1 MRLPQAECLSYS
13 TISQVGMARLALR
26 PPNTLSVPCH
36 HTGINRDKPT
46 ETYFSSQ
53 NYPWCGRQRCV
64 PAIKGKTPGSKP
76 RDLSMSWAFSASC
89 ILEGYECQSPGN
101 SSELP
106 GYLDTSPL
114 PSKKQYLLHGYARP
128 CPFSDPPRQRYSARA
143 QPWDL
148 DSCVQT
154 RSCRIGKVRPSAHV
168 SRRGRSRE
176 EDICV
181 EKYALVSTP
190 ATLLSTTM
198 LDKDRGGSEGGRGM
212 QQSVHG

>member
-1 MRLPQAECLSYS
+1 MYSRTPPRRISWRDFAAGRGPFFRSLSFKNRNTACVSPFLLYLYSMRLPQAECLSYS

-89 ILEGYECQSPGN
+89 ILEGYECQSPSN

-106 GYLDTSPL
+106 GYLDASLP
-114 PSKKQYLLHGYARP
+114 PSKNSIYVHP
-128 CPFSDPPRQRYSARA
+128 FSFSDPPRQR
-143 QPWDL
+143 
-148 DSCVQT
+148 
-154 RSCRIGKVRPSAHV
+154 
-168 SRRGRSRE
+168 
-176 EDICV
+176 
-181 EKYALVSTP
+181 
-190 ATLLSTTM
+190 
-198 LDKDRGGSEGGRGM
+198 
-212 QQSVHG
+212 SVHPPM